1 MSFTSRNIPFEYCG
15 VMPKSTAKSGGDL
28 ALSSDAASQ
37 TARMRK
43 LANIAFGRE
52 VTRQVIDAILPLN
65 DCVVGPTFYCVHAV
79 TGCATDFRFMAEM
92 LGPTQKFYGIQAPTA
107 KRNATFP
114 TSIETVSQYYVRRLI
129 EFQPSGPLVLGGHS
143 VGAAIALEMAQQ
155 LRALGRDVDLL
166 VVFDGELYNTGAE
179 MSAYNPF
186 YWIKLILNVPAWI
199 RDFLLV
205 EFTFRTFCK
214 TVPRKIVA
222 FLPRKPKRLR
232 RPKRGTILAA
242 NSSEPRMPFA
252 GAG

>member
-1 MSFTSRNIPFEYCG
+1 
-15 VMPKSTAKSGGDL
+15 MPKSTAKSGGDL